1 MAKNIDTLAR
11 QLAAKKDISI
21 VKATAEIRE
30 VLELIKSNIDTKN
43 SVKLANFG
51 KFTVRDRSGV
61 LQGKPYS
68 TKVITFTSAKAFKN
82 RANAKVK

>member
-1 MAKNIDTLAR
+1 MANNIDTLAR

-61 LQGKPYS
+61 LQGKLYS

-82 RANAKVK
+82 RVK

>member
-1 MAKNIDTLAR
+1 MAIKIDNLAR

-30 VLELIKSNIDTKN
+30 VLELIKSNVDTKN
-43 SVKLANFG
+43 SIKLANFG
-51 KFTVRDRSGV
+51 KFTVRDRSVV

-82 RANAKVK
+82 KVK

>member
-1 MAKNIDTLAR
+1 MANNIDTLAR

-30 VLELIKSNIDTKN
+30 VLDLIKSNIDTKN

-51 KFTVRDRSGV
+51 KFSVRDRSGV
-61 LQGKPYS
+61 LQGKPYRP
-68 TKVITFTSAKAFKN
+68 KVITFTSAKAFKN
-82 RANAKVK
+82 KVK

>member
-1 MAKNIDTLAR
+1 MANNIDTLAR

-21 VKATAEIRE
+21 VKATTEIRE

-61 LQGKPYS
+61 LQGKLYS

-82 RANAKVK
+82 KVK

>member
-1 MAKNIDTLAR
+1 MANNIDTLAR

-21 VKATAEIRE
+21 VKATAEIKE

-82 RANAKVK
+82 RVK

>member
-1 MAKNIDTLAR
+1 MAINIDNLAR

-51 KFTVRDRSGV
+51 KFTVRNRSGV
-61 LQGKPYS
+61 LRGKPYS

-82 RANAKVK
+82 KVK

>member
-30 VLELIKSNIDTKN
+30 VLELIKSNVDTKN
-43 SVKLANFG
+43 SVKLSNFG
-51 KFTVRDRSGV
+51 KFTVRNRSGV

-82 RANAKVK
+82 KVK

>member
-1 MAKNIDTLAR
+1 MANNIDTLAR

-61 LQGKPYS
+61 LRGKPYS

-82 RANAKVK
+82 RVK

>member
-1 MAKNIDTLAR
+1 MTKNIDTLAR

-21 VKATAEIRE
+21 VKATAEIKE
-30 VLELIKSNIDTKN
+30 VLELIKSNIEPMN
-43 SVKLANFG
+43 SIKLANFG

-61 LQGKPYS
+61 LQGKLYS

-82 RANAKVK
+82 RVK